1 MANFPS
7 IQPTYGTR
15 KNSNPNTKVIKLGDG
30 YEHRLIFGLNQNP
43 KTIDLTFVVSESDDF
58 NGTGTSSAD
67 TIENFLDDRALDKAS
82 FTFTPP
88 AESSS
93 SQFVCESWSKSILYN
108 NRAVI
113 TTTFR
118 EVFEP

>member
-1 MANFPS
+1 MATFPL
-7 IQPTYGTR
+7 IQPTYGMR

-43 KTIDLTFVVSESDDF
+43 KTIDLTFVVSETDS
-58 NGTGTSSAD
+58 D
-67 TIENFLDDRALDKAS
+67 TIETFLDARALDKAS
-82 FTFTPP
+82 FTFTLP

-93 SQFVCESWSKSILYN
+93 SQFVCESWSKSIPYN

>member
-1 MANFPS
+1 MATFPS
-7 IQPTYGTR
+7 IEPSYGFT
-15 KNSNPNTKVIKLGDG
+15 KTKTPNVKTVKLGDG

-43 KTIDLTFVVSESDDF
+43 KTIDLTFVVSETD
-58 NGTGTSSAD
+58 AD
-67 TIENFLDDRALDKAS
+67 TIETFLDARALDKAS

-93 SQFVCESWSKSILYN
+93 SQFVCESWSKSIPYN
-108 NRAVI
+108 ERAVI

>member
-7 IQPTYGTR
+7 IQPTYGMR
-15 KNSNPNTKVIKLGDG
+15 KNSSPNTKVIKLGDG

-43 KTIDLTFVVSESDDF
+43 KTIDLTFVVSETDS
-58 NGTGTSSAD
+58 D
-67 TIENFLDDRALDKAS
+67 TIETFLDARALDKAS

-93 SQFVCESWSKSILYN
+93 SQFVCESWSKSIPYN
-108 NRAVI
+108 ERAVI

>member
-1 MANFPS
+1 MATFPS
-7 IQPTYGTR
+7 ISPTYGTR

-30 YEHRLIFGLNQNP
+30 YESRLIFGLNQNP
-43 KTIDLTFVVSESDDF
+43 KTIDLTFVVSETDS
-58 NGTGTSSAD
+58 D
-67 TIENFLDDRALDKAS
+67 TIETFLDARALDKAS

-93 SQFVCESWSKSILYN
+93 SQFVCESWSKSIPYN